1 MYYMVIYPY
10 SVSVECYLNYNKSNP
25 IVMPPAELVTLGAEQ
40 MTAAATA
47 PTITGNVP
55 LLICL
60 TISCLPYLLLQ
71 INTVSSQKCY
81 LSSGKQVCPSRTI
94 CNRDKYFD
102 SYNVTIPIQ
111 HGQCR
116 LWSIDE
122 LMDEF
127 SKQWMRFTKDQLHL
141 GHPERGNYV
150 INCLIE
156 H

>member
-1 MYYMVIYPY
+1 MLLSL
-10 SVSVECYLNYNKSNP
+10 SV
-25 IVMPPAELVTLGAEQ
+25 
-40 MTAAATA
+40 ATRKYRFS
-47 PTITGNVP
+47 P
-55 LLICL
+55 
-60 TISCLPYLLLQ
+60 
-71 INTVSSQKCY
+71 KCY

-102 SYNVTIPIQ
+102 SYDVTVPLQ

-150 INCLIE
+150 INCPIE